1 MNMRKNEQLAK
12 NLKKYYE
19 ATNQTELAQNPFPE
33 RDVMTKTASAIILK
47 SIGNN
52 KRAWEDFY
60 EETMPNSLRKA
71 FDNTSAGI
79 SLPYPSSNTGAGSL
93 TDKLSALVTNMN
105 SNGFLSERENSEFYN
120 MTFSAGVDFLRYI
133 SYKEST
139 TPLIKLNSMEMTTDR
154 TFSATRDSY
163 YLKEYNDTRNGVIA
177 FGFDMLVN
185 ELTFAH
191 DVSVEEIR
199 EYAWMGNFLDI
210 IMMQIATVKAIDMAK
225 MISQGYAVSGKTS
238 INDSIEKLMYGYQHI
253 LRWADGENTFSTQ
266 TKDVRGAF
274 GHRVTPQRLSVGL
287 KVNSGGT
294 DVEIDTATL
303 SAWDGAKTDAL
314 LWKMITEM
322 KNRYSQN
329 RMNKFIIS
337 KADYDGWVY
346 YKQSVG
352 TSVSNTVVGIN
363 TETRE
368 SRATIGGYDMNG
380 DPTMMFNGVGFVID
394 YNAPSIRNK
403 GIIVLG
409 NPENIVAGRQ
419 TNQETTA
426 FNFNPRGSKGATWE
440 YTNTYYMNSSVD
452 VREGFVVAGSSKLHA
467 VTSGTTS
474 TALIRMPAPY
484 VVADNTKNNVTT
496 KSLATI
502 DKSDG
507 NNFIYADADPSK
519 YKIYI
524 SPQST
529 GTGATLVNYTTYTL
543 IKNKAILDETVF
555 TAGDDISSLT
565 AGKYNAFVE
574 HVDGNTYLM
583 PSAITAIT
591 VQA

>member
-1 MNMRKNEQLAK
+1 MNLRKNEQLGR

-19 ATNQTELAQNPFPE
+19 ATNQHELAKNPFQE
-33 RDVMTKTASAIILK
+33 EKQMTEIAGAIITK

-52 KRAWEDFY
+52 KRAWEDFF
-60 EETMPNSLRKA
+60 EETMPTSIRKA
-71 FDNTSAGI
+71 FDNTASGI
-79 SLPYPSSNTGAGSL
+79 SLPYPSSTSGTGSL
-93 TDKLSALVTNMN
+93 TDKLSTLVTNMN
-105 SNGFLSERENSEFYN
+105 SNGFLSERQNSDFYN

-139 TPLIKLNSMEMTTDR
+139 TPLIKLTSMEMTTDR

-163 YLKEYNDTRNGVIA
+163 YSKEYNDTRNGVIA

-191 DVSVEEIR
+191 DLSVEEIR
-199 EYAWMGNFLDI
+199 EYAWMGNFMDI
-210 IMMQIATVKAIDMAK
+210 IMMQIATVKSIDMAK
-225 MISQGYAVSGKTS
+225 MISQGYAVTGKTS
-238 INDSIEKLMYGYQHI
+238 TNDSIEKLMYGYQHI
-253 LRWADGENTFSTQ
+253 LRWADGANTFSTQ

-274 GHRVTPQRLSVGL
+274 GHRVTPQRLSVGV

-294 DVEIDTATL
+294 DVELDSTAL
-303 SAWDGAKTDAL
+303 AAWDGAKTDAL
-314 LWKMITEM
+314 LWKMLTEM

-352 TSVSNTVVGIN
+352 NAVTSATFGVN

-368 SRATIGGYDMNG
+368 MRATVGGYDMNG

-394 YNAPSIRNK
+394 YNAPSIRNY

-419 TNQETTA
+419 TTQETTA

-452 VREGFVVAGSSKLHA
+452 VRESFVVAGSSKRFTA
-467 VTSGTTS
+467 TTAIAS
-474 TALIRMPAPY
+474 TDVIRLPKPY
-484 VVADNTKNNVTT
+484 LVADNTKNNFVEKALT
-496 KSLATI
+496 SAVNG
-502 DKSDG
+502 DG
-507 NNFIYADADPSK
+507 TSFIYTDADPSK

-524 SPQST
+524 APAT
-529 GTGATLVNYTTYTL
+529 TGAGGDAVANSTYAL
-543 IKNKAILDETVF
+543 IKTNVAATYN
-555 TAGDDISSLT
+555 AGEDISALT
-565 AGKYNAFVE
+565 AGNYVAFAE

-583 PSAITAIT
+583 PSEIVSIT
-591 VQA
+591 VGS